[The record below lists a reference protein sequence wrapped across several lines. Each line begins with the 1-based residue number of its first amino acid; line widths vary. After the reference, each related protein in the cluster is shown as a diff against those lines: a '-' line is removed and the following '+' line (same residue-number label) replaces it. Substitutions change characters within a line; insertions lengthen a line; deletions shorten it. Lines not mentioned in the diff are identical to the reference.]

1 MSIFMNEEIILKVK
15 NLKTY
20 FYTEKGEGRAVD
32 NISFNLKKEK
42 ILAIVGESGCG
53 KSITALSIL
62 RLIEPPGEIIG
73 GEILF
78 NNINL
83 LKLTKEE
90 IRKIRGNKIGIIFQ
104 DPMMSLNPVF
114 KAGEQIVETILTH
127 KDMTKKEAKDLSLSL
142 FEKVKLPDPEKV
154 FNSYPHE
161 LSGGMRQRVMIAI
174 ALCCNPDILIADEP
188 TTALDVTTQE
198 RVLDLIKELQSNSE
212 LSVLFITHDF
222 RIVNKIADEVIV
234 MYGGKIVEY
243 RDKNSILKNPLHPY
257 TKGLINSIPP
267 VDKKIEKLPVIEGE
281 VPDIFKNIKGCK
293 FADRCKLSKEIC
305 FKKFPEKIKVDS
317 NYSVFCWNYS

>member
-1 MSIFMNEEIILKVK
+1 MNETTLKVK

-20 FYTEKGEGRAVD
+20 FFTEKGVGRAVD
-32 NISFNLKKEK
+32 GIVFNLKKEK

-53 KSITALSIL
+53 KSVTALSIL
-62 RLIEPPGEIIG
+62 KLIEPPGKIVEGEII
-73 GEILF
+73 F
-78 NNINL
+78 NDINL

-90 IRKIRGNKIGIIFQ
+90 MRKIRGNKIGIIFQ

-127 KDMTKKEAKDLSLSL
+127 KDITKNEAKELSLSL
-142 FEKVKLPDPEKV
+142 FDKVKLPDPEKV

-198 RVLDLIKELQSNSE
+198 NIINLLKELQKKNS
-212 LSVLFITHDF
+212 LSVIFITHDF
-222 RIVNKIADEVIV
+222 RIVDKIADEVIV

-243 RDKNSILKNPLHPY
+243 RDKSSILKSPLHPY

-267 VDKKIEKLPVIEGE
+267 VDKKIETLPVIEGE
-281 VPDIFKNIKGCK
+281 VPDIFQEIKGCK
-293 FADRCKLSKEIC
+293 FANRCKLAKDIC
-305 FKKFPEKIKVDS
+305 FQKFPEKVKVDS
-317 NYSVFCWNYS
+317 NYSVFCWRYS